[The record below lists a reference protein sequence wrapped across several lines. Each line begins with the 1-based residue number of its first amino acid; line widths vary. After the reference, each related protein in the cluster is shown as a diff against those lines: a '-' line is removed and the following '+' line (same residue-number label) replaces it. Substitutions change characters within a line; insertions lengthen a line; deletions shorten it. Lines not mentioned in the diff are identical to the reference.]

1 MSRTNYQVLEDAVC
15 FLTVTSKESDFK
27 AEVLVKFTGSD
38 FSPNVRID
46 SDGLGDQEQLD
57 AQLRCNSPFDVDDD
71 ESDNSATI
79 IFELE
84 EPTALSTSNVVISL
98 LVTTALVIIYLVLI
112 QREDNLLNQASKRAE
127 NTNKSKPKNRSNE
140 SVSAKDQ
147 DVDEDDSTSIQQ
159 INDQEEDSIPTMI
172 EEIPLTDDST
182 ASGRLDS
189 LRREIEPEN
198 DEVQQSS
205 IEERMSKFFQ

>member
-1 MSRTNYQVLEDAVC
+1 
-15 FLTVTSKESDFK
+15 
-27 AEVLVKFTGSD
+27 
-38 FSPNVRID
+38 
-46 SDGLGDQEQLD
+46 
-57 AQLRCNSPFDVDDD
+57 
-71 ESDNSATI
+71 
-79 IFELE
+79 
-84 EPTALSTSNVVISL
+84 VVISL

>member
-1 MSRTNYQVLEDAVC
+1 MISQIENELTSRESDWNIGISSISAQGSINVALSRTNYQVLEDAVC

-112 QREDNLLNQASKRAE
+112 QREDNLLNQASKARRKYE
-127 NTNKSKPKNRSNE
+127 QIKTKKS
-140 SVSAKDQ
+140 
-147 DVDEDDSTSIQQ
+147 
-159 INDQEEDSIPTMI
+159 
-172 EEIPLTDDST
+172 L
-182 ASGRLDS
+182 
-189 LRREIEPEN
+189 
-198 DEVQQSS
+198 
-205 IEERMSKFFQ
+205 